1 MHDISTPPYP
11 PHTPHTSLSATCG
24 AQIGAGLMKKKKK
37 TTFEFIYLFFFL
49 FFFDVMI
56 HSLLYYDMCILYLG
70 GIQFG

>member
-11 PHTPHTSLSATCG
+11 PHTPHTSVCNVWCANWGG
-24 AQIGAGLMKKKKK
+24 ADEKKKKN
-37 TTFEFIYLFFFL
+37 TFEFIYLFFFL